1 MSEPE
6 LKEFCGVTAIYSAKA
21 DAAPLTHRALFALQH
36 RGQESAG
43 IVTIDEGGRLHQ
55 LRARGLVTEALPLPR
70 VCELPGRRAIG
81 HVRYSTVAADRA
93 ENVQPFLASTPYGE
107 IAVAH
112 NGNIKNAAE
121 LAGELRQAGSILS
134 TTMDT
139 ELLVHLLARSG
150 APELASALQQV
161 AAQAIG
167 AYSLTILCAGRLYG
181 LRDAYGLRPL
191 VLGELAD
198 GGSVLASETCA
209 LDALGARLVR
219 EVAPGELV
227 EIGPAGVHSQQ
238 LLPPAPVATPCVFEL
253 VYFARPDSIVFGQ
266 NAQAARTRM
275 GEQLAQQDQE
285 LDGRMPE
292 VDLVVPVPDS
302 GIPAAIGY
310 ARVSGIP
317 YERAILRSHYFG
329 RTFILPTHDAR
340 AQGVRLKLS
349 VNRELVA
356 GKRLLL
362 VDDSLVRGNTAR
374 ELVRMVRE
382 AGALQ
387 VFLRVAS
394 PPLRWPCYLGIDMP
408 SREELIINAHTD
420 EAGVRDYVGVD
431 HLRYL
436 SEERLRRATGN
447 AAACMACMN
456 GSYPL

>member
-70 VCELPGRRAIG
+70 VCKLPGRRAIG

-161 AAQAIG
+161 AARALG

-191 VLGELAD
+191 VLGELAE
-198 GGSVLASETCA
+198 GGFVLASETCA

-227 EIGPAGVHSQQ
+227 EIGPAGVHS
-238 LLPPAPVATPCVFEL
+238 
-253 VYFARPDSIVFGQ
+253 
-266 NAQAARTRM
+266 
-275 GEQLAQQDQE
+275 
-285 LDGRMPE
+285 
-292 VDLVVPVPDS
+292 
-302 GIPAAIGY
+302 
-310 ARVSGIP
+310 
-317 YERAILRSHYFG
+317 
-329 RTFILPTHDAR
+329 
-340 AQGVRLKLS
+340 
-349 VNRELVA
+349 
-356 GKRLLL
+356 
-362 VDDSLVRGNTAR
+362 
-374 ELVRMVRE
+374 
-382 AGALQ
+382 
-387 VFLRVAS
+387 
-394 PPLRWPCYLGIDMP
+394 
-408 SREELIINAHTD
+408 
-420 EAGVRDYVGVD
+420 
-431 HLRYL
+431 
-436 SEERLRRATGN
+436 
-447 AAACMACMN
+447 
-456 GSYPL
+456 